1 MKKCLT
7 ALLLIAMAAMS
18 GGCVQRLAGPTVSFY
33 SNFTAADVGGK
44 YTENGTV
51 HLKGDEN
58 AVSLYVDTDMDVPL
72 RVSGSLTAKRGD
84 ATLLLVAP
92 DGTAS
97 AVADTRGG
105 GKTPTSIDTYV
116 TLPSGLSCLR
126 FDGADAVCRFDLAY
140 SGLDQVGVRYYGR
153 MAPAGAGSVASA
165 STGIPADAGASA
177 FAGIPA
183 GTDAG
188 ASAAASRLHCTSN
201 SRFTEISDS
210 TVLLDFQLEKD
221 TDVLVFVA
229 ADVRNRDGG
238 RIKVGSFDVT
248 LRGEKISPTEII
260 HHAMTDSSWG
270 DFRWTDHNSAPLSLP
285 KGSYQLILSSMEGK
299 NYELLLDASV
309 SETVIPK

>member
-7 ALLLIAMAAMS
+7 ALLLMAMAAMS

-33 SNFTAADVGGK
+33 SNFTAADAGGK

-72 RVSGSLTAKRGD
+72 HVSGSLTAKRGD

-153 MAPAGAGSVASA
+153 TAPAGAGSVASA
-165 STGIPADAGASA
+165 STGIPA
-177 FAGIPA
+177 

-188 ASAAASRLHCTSN
+188 ASQLHCTSN

-270 DFRWTDHNSAPLSLP
+270 DFRWTDHNSARLSLP

-299 NYELLLDASV
+299 NYELLMDASV

>member
-7 ALLLIAMAAMS
+7 ALLLMAMAAMS
-18 GGCVQRLAGPTVSFY
+18 GGCVQRIAGPTVSFY
-33 SNFTAADVGGK
+33 SNFTAADAGGK

-58 AVSLYVDTDMDVPL
+58 AVSLYVDTDMDIPL
-72 RVSGSLTAKRGD
+72 HVSGSLTAKRGD

-97 AVADTRGG
+97 AVADTREG

-165 STGIPADAGASA
+165 SAPAPSTKSPTPTATSQ
-177 FAGIPA
+177 
-183 GTDAG
+183 
-188 ASAAASRLHCTSN
+188 LHCTSN

-210 TVLLDFQLEKD
+210 TVLLDFQLERD